1 MSVRMLAI
9 NDPPVR
15 QRREQRRKN
24 KALEKVVDPE
34 KAARARINKSAN
46 RAAARKRKIQGRGAP
61 TPSLFKLERET
72 LLRV

>member
-1 MSVRMLAI
+1 MQHRVT
-9 NDPPVR
+9 

-46 RAAARKRKIQGRGAP
+46 RAAARKRKIQGFRLGKGA
-61 TPSLFKLERET
+61 TESTKKRAREI
-72 LLRV
+72 